1 MPFCHN
7 LLGITSRES
16 LVGFTNISWDSAMN
30 LANCDPFFCLLLT
43 SFSNFGRECSVFGLG
58 FGDSDGIKAHIDE
71 SSSFGWSSVWRIS
84 MFCISVYKTTSK
96 HLLLS
101 AMFPY
106 AKEQTKLD
114 KPCANLKIGAK
125 TTHGM
130 LKLRCGIIVPA
141 PCLALLQIQTK
152 T

>member
-1 MPFCHN
+1 
-7 LLGITSRES
+7 
-16 LVGFTNISWDSAMN
+16 
-30 LANCDPFFCLLLT
+30 
-43 SFSNFGRECSVFGLG
+43 
-58 FGDSDGIKAHIDE
+58 
-71 SSSFGWSSVWRIS
+71 

-106 AKEQTKLD
+106 AKEQTRLD

-125 TTHGM
+125 TAHGM

-152 T
+152 TQTFCWKQSNEQINYNLIKEDFNLVLALSNLMIHLVYKLCLRMIFGLPGNKSNHMAT